1 VAFDSALDVIPPP
14 IELEGRTLQDAIS
27 EALKWMPDA
36 FLRIERETGRF
47 RFARRSST
55 SVHTLYPHAVSGA
68 AESQAASNA
77 LAAIQLSPRLD
88 LALPRIVLHH
98 PIREET
104 WECWH
109 DPEEPGT
116 PDYLAGIPET
126 VQQVDAMTFQLSQ
139 PVHQVIEVIG
149 PSIPWSVSLAN
160 GTIAFRAP
168 IKGFYIRYL
177 AQTGVRTTDTQFGG
191 TAYTDFAKDY
201 GVLERWLDDFPVT
214 TRRMQVGGI
223 DETAPKWM
231 FLVTFP
237 EAFPWADLWP
247 PLLGKTVT
255 IPDKG
260 ASTITEIAR
269 HTFSLIIGGVEFP
282 VLQGIGLKLADAIP
296 GAAVG
301 DWAKIVTED
310 YTATVAALADSLWRA
325 TRDVRREG
333 ELPSLAWLPALEIGH
348 RVNLANT
355 ADATLASMAEPIYE
369 LELHPLGTTRLRLAM
384 NRYYGLDDLL
394 AALRNAITP
403 QSFAASSAPGGGG
416 SSGSGTGGV
425 KKHQHHSDTDEDGG
439 DVLAP
444 SRITVG
450 TSTSWFEAVGGDL
463 TGTHADEEYSL
474 REITF
479 IDKDGNAK
487 KVKGYFAAVK
497 DAESGLAPRT
507 VRVCVSDVR
516 KTMDVLGTEPSC
528 AGTFRIAATG
538 IPAAA
543 G

>member
-1 VAFDSALDVIPPP
+1 MGFAALLPGACRGASWGLDAPRANVGAAGRLLTDGQREQSLAAVAFDSALDVIPPP

-191 TAYTDFAKDY
+191 TAYTDFQ
-201 GVLERWLDDFPVT
+201 GL
-214 TRRMQVGGI
+214 RR
-223 DETAPKWM
+223 
-231 FLVTFP
+231 
-237 EAFPWADLWP
+237 
-247 PLLGKTVT
+247 
-255 IPDKG
+255 
-260 ASTITEIAR
+260 AR
-269 HTFSLIIGGVEFP
+269 
-282 VLQGIGLKLADAIP
+282 
-296 GAAVG
+296 
-301 DWAKIVTED
+301 
-310 YTATVAALADSLWRA
+310 
-325 TRDVRREG
+325 
-333 ELPSLAWLPALEIGH
+333 
-348 RVNLANT
+348 
-355 ADATLASMAEPIYE
+355 TLA
-369 LELHPLGTTRLRLAM
+369 R
-384 NRYYGLDDLL
+384 
-394 AALRNAITP
+394 
-403 QSFAASSAPGGGG
+403 
-416 SSGSGTGGV
+416 
-425 KKHQHHSDTDEDGG
+425 
-439 DVLAP
+439 
-444 SRITVG
+444 
-450 TSTSWFEAVGGDL
+450 
-463 TGTHADEEYSL
+463 
-474 REITF
+474 
-479 IDKDGNAK
+479 
-487 KVKGYFAAVK
+487 
-497 DAESGLAPRT
+497 
-507 VRVCVSDVR
+507 
-516 KTMDVLGTEPSC
+516 
-528 AGTFRIAATG
+528 
-538 IPAAA
+538 
-543 G
+543 

>member
-1 VAFDSALDVIPPP
+1 
-14 IELEGRTLQDAIS
+14 
-27 EALKWMPDA
+27 M
-36 FLRIERETGRF
+36 
-47 RFARRSST
+47 
-55 SVHTLYPHAVSGA
+55 
-68 AESQAASNA
+68 
-77 LAAIQLSPRLD
+77 
-88 LALPRIVLHH
+88 
-98 PIREET
+98 
-104 WECWH
+104 
-109 DPEEPGT
+109 
-116 PDYLAGIPET
+116 
-126 VQQVDAMTFQLSQ
+126 
-139 PVHQVIEVIG
+139 
-149 PSIPWSVSLAN
+149 
-160 GTIAFRAP
+160 
-168 IKGFYIRYL
+168 
-177 AQTGVRTTDTQFGG
+177 
-191 TAYTDFAKDY
+191 
-201 GVLERWLDDFPVT
+201 LERWLDDFPVT